1 MTRSLVRYKITV
13 LPGDGIGPEVTSAAV
28 RVLEVIT
35 KHTPLQLEITEQLF
49 GGASIDAHGVPLS
62 DGTLK
67 ACKEADAIL
76 LGTWRH
82 EECVRLEGRVAGRCG
97 GERKG
102 KGEGRD
108 MCEGKG
114 TWARD
119 GSAGL
124 GWGWCRTGEWGR

>member
-1 MTRSLVRYKITV
+1 MRSAPTLLSLITRSLVRYKITV

-62 DGTLK
+62 DQTLK

-76 LGTWRH
+76 LGT
-82 EECVRLEGRVAGRCG
+82 
-97 GERKG
+97 
-102 KGEGRD
+102 
-108 MCEGKG
+108 
-114 TWARD
+114 
-119 GSAGL
+119 
-124 GWGWCRTGEWGR
+124 